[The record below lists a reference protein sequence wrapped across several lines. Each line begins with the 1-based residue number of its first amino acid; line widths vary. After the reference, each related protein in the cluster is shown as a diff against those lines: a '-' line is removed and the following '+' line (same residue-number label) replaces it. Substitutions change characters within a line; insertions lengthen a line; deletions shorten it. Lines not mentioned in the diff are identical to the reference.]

1 MSNII
6 DGKLIAAKIEKD
18 TAKQVANLKKKGIV
32 PRLAVV
38 LVGEDR
44 PSRIYIKRKKEAA
57 ERVGMDFKLYEFPQ
71 NIKKEDL
78 IKNINQIQKNKKL
91 SGLIV
96 QLPLPERLYVS
107 EVLNAINPKI
117 DVDCLTDNNIG
128 KLVMKTNL
136 IEPPTPWAVIHTLKE
151 TGINLVGKNVTII
164 GMGALVGKP
173 LAIMMANELASVT
186 TCNSHTKNIKKKC
199 LEADIIVN
207 VLSFSSFFKPFG
219 VTVGLMCEKL
229 NKPYVPW
236 IHTTIQNSKF
246 NNIFGVNDYVQKT
259 ALYLTSE
266 MLKGNMCRGV
276 IAVSSAV
283 KESVVSFGVDPEK
296 VRVVYNGLNVEKI
309 LNDVRDITEK
319 ASDVIC
325 IQRLSAEKSSTL
337 TVAVLANLK
346 KLVPDFKGVL
356 VGEGYDKDIIMSL
369 IKIFGLEKNIKIVS
383 KLGNGDLTKEIARSK
398 AFLSTSLTES
408 FGLAIA
414 ESMLVGTSVVVPD
427 IEGPK
432 EITESGKCGFVF
444 ENTDTIKPAQILADL
459 MLKNPG
465 PEIDLMKKK
474 AKEKAVKEFD
484 IKIQGKKVLDL
495 LWVK

>member
-1 MSNII
+1 MNEKIKKI
-6 DGKLIAAKIEKD
+6 LITQDYDPLKGTGISVATFGIAKEL
-18 TAKQVANLKKKGIV
+18 AKQACSVTFASYSDSGENNCGLVEGV
-32 PRLAVV
+32 NVV
-38 LVGEDR
+38 
-44 PSRIYIKRKKEAA
+44 
-57 ERVGMDFKLYEFPQ
+57 KLES
-71 NIKKEDL
+71 IEDL
-78 IKNINQIQKNKKL
+78 
-91 SGLIV
+91 
-96 QLPLPERLYVS
+96 E
-107 EVLNAINPKI
+107 
-117 DVDCLTDNNIG
+117 NNI
-128 KLVMKTNL
+128 
-136 IEPPTPWAVIHTLKE
+136 
-151 TGINLVGKNVTII
+151 
-164 GMGALVGKP
+164 
-173 LAIMMANELASVT
+173 
-186 TCNSHTKNIKKKC
+186 

-229 NKPYVPW
+229 NKPFVPW

-319 ASDVIC
+319 TNDVIC